1 MSTPD
6 SKTANQGDLL
16 GTAAPT
22 SVKKQPTR
30 DNIGGPSKQE
40 QEFIDWLNVSTKFP
54 EIHVPEFFD
63 RFAGETVPKR
73 SKSLYDEIRTDII
86 QACLA
91 SVVTHGGLLWA
102 DEAERIAQKLNYSA
116 WHIKTTW
123 GRYRRSALREET
135 VRLGSPPG
143 KRSGYTS

>member
-1 MSTPD
+1 
-6 SKTANQGDLL
+6 LL
-16 GTAAPT
+16 GTASPT
-22 SVKKQPTR
+22 STKNQSSR
-30 DNIGGPSKQE
+30 DSDGGPSAQE
-40 QEFIDWLNVSTKFP
+40 QQFVDWLREATRFP

-63 RFAGETVPKR
+63 RFAGEVIPKR

-91 SVVTHGGLLWA
+91 SVVNHGGLLWA
-102 DEAERIAQKLNYSA
+102 DEAERIAMKLNYSS

-123 GRYRRSALREET
+123 GRYRRSILREET
-135 VRLGSPPG
+135 ARLGLPPT